1 MKNSRKQ
8 AIPILATL
16 NALNKKHGKLYCY
29 PSQIKIMALM
39 SIYQDTNIAI
49 ATLNRWLRDVD
60 EKGYIKRTR
69 RIRKDKR
76 RGIMFKSTLYKITLV
91 GYHALKM
98 TGVSV
103 WREIKALTIQ
113 GIRTGERALGKL
125 KGPVAMRKVVAAM
138 GMFGGNNKTCLL
150 EKE

>member
-16 NALNKKHGKLYCY
+16 NALNKKYGKLYCY
-29 PSQIKIMALM
+29 PAQLTIMLNLAL
-39 SIYQDTNIAI
+39 YHDTNIAI
-49 ATLNRWLRDVD
+49 ATLNRWLRDLED
-60 EKGYIKRTR
+60 KGYIKRTR

-76 RGIMFKSTLYKITLV
+76 RGIMFKSTLYKITIQ
-91 GYHALKM
+91 GYQALKA

-103 WREIKALTIQ
+103 WREIKALTVQ
-113 GIRTGERALGKL
+113 GIRSGERALGKF
-125 KGPVAMRKVVAAM
+125 KGPVSMKTVVAAM

-150 EKE
+150 EK

>member
-16 NALNKKHGKLYCY
+16 NAVNKKFGKLYCY
-29 PSQIKIMALM
+29 PNQLTIISLLGR
-39 SIYQDTNIAI
+39 YHDTIIAI
-49 ATLNRWLRDVD
+49 ATLNRWLKDLED
-60 EKGYIKRTR
+60 KGYIKRTR

-76 RGIMFKSTLYKITLV
+76 RGIMFKSTLYKITIL

-103 WREIKALTIQ
+103 WREIKALTVE
-113 GIRTGERALGKL
+113 GFKAGERALSKFT
-125 KGPVAMRKVVAAM
+125 GPVAMKTVVSAM
-138 GMFGGNNKTCLL
+138 GMFPENHKTYLL
-150 EKE
+150 EE